1 MNFIYE
7 LTKVICTQENVNR
20 ANEYLLNRGLN
31 PTLLKYSCVATGEDV
46 ESFRRFSNLYP
57 VNIFPN
63 SLYIP
68 IVDIENPEILVGY
81 DVKYLGSDSF
91 RTRFH
96 KFKIQPDTFL
106 LYYSKKLED
115 IGDEEPVLV
124 VESFIDAV
132 TLEQLGYTV
141 LSPLT
146 ALNHLKF
153 CLFLYSVS
161 NCNYIMYDNDTPGRK
176 AIQKIMQSV
185 SIDPDIQKSFNPVIY
200 SGKDPNEVL
209 QTQGPEYLKEM
220 LKIQIGI

>member
-7 LTKVICTQENVNR
+7 LTQVICTPENINR
-20 ANEYLLNRGLN
+20 ANEYLLSRGLN
-31 PTLLKYSCVATGEDV
+31 PSLLKYSCVATGEDV
-46 ESFRRFSNLYP
+46 EPFRIFSNLYP

-68 IVDIENPEILVGY
+68 IVDVENPQILVGY
-81 DVKYLGSDSF
+81 DVKYLGSDTF

-106 LYYSKKLED
+106 LYYSKKIEE
-115 IGDEEPVLV
+115 IGDDEPIV
-124 VESFIDAV
+124 VTESFIDAV

-161 NCNYIMYDNDTPGRK
+161 NRVYIMYDNDTPGRK

-209 QTQGPEYLKEM
+209 QTQGSDYLKSM
-220 LKIQIGI
+220 LSLQIKI